1 MIKKI
6 LAVVVA
12 AVWDGAIVGIIPQ
25 PDPADAA
32 VTSQAARSQ
41 VTGIADS
48 NRPAAIAAVRVPEI
62 GKPLCTQGW
71 PYYEQSCL
79 RDGRRPDGKARVV
92 RVVTPNH
99 SNAGRTPQTR
109 R

>member
-12 AVWDGAIVGIIPQ
+12 AVFAGAIVGFIPQ
-25 PDPADAA
+25 PDPAD
-32 VTSQAARSQ
+32 AARSQ